1 MSRSGF
7 WIEAHSA
14 LNTSLQ
20 IRGSGESRPLSCES
34 AEKNARGKQQITAAA
49 ERLVFINEWEKSRTE
64 IQYIHPTRP
73 ALR

>member
-1 MSRSGF
+1 MRVDLL
-7 WIEAHSA
+7 AV
-14 LNTSLQ
+14 SL
-20 IRGSGESRPLSCES
+20 LK
-34 AEKNARGKQQITAAA
+34 KNARGKQQITAAA